1 MIAKKKR
8 GRPRGFDVEQA
19 IAMAMDLFHRHGY
32 DGVGVA
38 ELSKTI
44 GITAPSLYSA
54 FGSKRELFEQVLQR
68 YVRGDGCWLPKAL
81 AIGDTLEAAIF
92 NLFVQAA
99 ENYAANPEKPG
110 CLVMD
115 STRNCNDA
123 EVQSIT
129 TSFRDMT
136 RQLICDRITTSELN
150 LTESQV
156 DLLANYTVMI
166 LVGLSGS
173 ARDGMNAH
181 ALKATAEIAA
191 TGFVRQ
197 LEQYYEVE
205 NNVSPGCVA
214 KTDTVKLV
222 NRGWQGR

>member
-1 MIAKKKR
+1 MIAKKIKR

-19 IAMAMDLFHRHGY
+19 IATAMDLFHRHGY
-32 DGVGVA
+32 NGVGVA

-68 YVRGDGCWLPKAL
+68 YVREDGCWLPKAL
-81 AIGDTLEAAIF
+81 ATGCTLEAAIF

-99 ENYAANPEKPG
+99 ENYAANPQKPG

-115 STRNCNDA
+115 STRNCTDA
-123 EVQSIT
+123 EAQAIT
-129 TSFRDMT
+129 TSFRAMT
-136 RQLICDRITTSELN
+136 RQLIGDRITTSKPN
-150 LTESQV
+150 LTESQI
-156 DLLANYTVMI
+156 DSLTNYAVMI

-173 ARDGMNAH
+173 ARDGMNDR

-191 TGFVRQ
+191 TGFVQQ
-197 LEQYYEVE
+197 LEQYCEVE
-205 NNVSPGCVA
+205 N
-214 KTDTVKLV
+214 DTRRVVLQK
-222 NRGWQGR
+222 QE